1 MIKLF
6 KNLWKF
12 ITGVKGPNYVEYR
25 ECKKEQADAQRAAMK
40 EFHRSVIYD
49 RLNSRGKRVLD
60 NYSILDYN
68 HLIFMTVPS
77 FKELD
82 GCGQKTAEHIYN
94 TIQDY
99 INGFDDNMS
108 YLEGQKGDDW
118 F

>member
-1 MIKLF
+1 
-6 KNLWKF
+6 
-12 ITGVKGPNYVEYR
+12 
-25 ECKKEQADAQRAAMK
+25 
-40 EFHRSVIYD
+40 
-49 RLNSRGKRVLD
+49 
-60 NYSILDYN
+60 
-68 HLIFMTVPS
+68 MTVPS